1 MSVLNDYDTFTNRQT
16 QPQPKVTKWR
26 TTDLPK
32 EVCEIHRPTFNEKL
46 SDLYNQAVTKV
57 LTNILPHKTKRL
69 FFIAS
74 LIASIKNIK
83 DPDDNILVLINQK
96 FDLSDSREALALPV
110 WVGVKLWF
118 GRVPKN
124 LCLQCNDGIPLIN
137 LADLDGKRLTPGE
150 MRVAANSVIN
160 CAPNWIK
167 YGSRRTMRNDFVSVL
182 EFVQSL
188 E

>member
-1 MSVLNDYDTFTNRQT
+1 MSVLNDYDTFANSQT
-16 QPQPKVTKWR
+16 QSKPTKWKAK
-26 TTDLPK
+26 TEVK
-32 EVCEIHRPTFNEKL
+32 VVCEIHKSTFNEKL
-46 SDLYNQAVTKV
+46 SEFYNRVVTKV
-57 LTNILPHKTKRL
+57 LTNVLPHKTKRL

-74 LIASIKNIK
+74 LIASVKNIK

-96 FDLSDSREALALPV
+96 FDLCDSQEALALPV
-110 WVGVKLWF
+110 WMGVKLWF

-124 LCLQCNDGIPLIN
+124 LCLQCNEGEPLIN
-137 LADLDGKRLTPGE
+137 LADLGGKRLTPGE

-188 E
+188 D